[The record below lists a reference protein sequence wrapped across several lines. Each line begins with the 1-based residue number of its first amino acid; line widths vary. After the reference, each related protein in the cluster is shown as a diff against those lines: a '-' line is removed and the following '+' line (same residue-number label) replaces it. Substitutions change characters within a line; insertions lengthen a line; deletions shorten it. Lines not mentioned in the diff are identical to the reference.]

1 MKNIGNV
8 AFNITLIAG
17 FWLIDK
23 VKDIKSEFMSWAGQ

>member
-1 MKNIGNV
+1 MNTIGNV

-23 VKDIKSEFMSWAGQ
+23 IKDWTNRG

>member
-23 VKDIKSEFMSWAGQ
+23 VKDWRNNV